1 MTNTQILS
9 CFCEDMLVRV
19 SDKDQKKLTKKSA
32 DDADKENGKV
42 MDGFCVDK
50 CESDPKIKRIR

>member
-1 MTNTQILS
+1 MGLMSLKVTQTTYYSLLTHAKELSLMTFYDTTS
-9 CFCEDMLVRV
+9 GSR
-19 SDKDQKKLTKKSA
+19 K
-32 DDADKENGKV
+32 NGKV